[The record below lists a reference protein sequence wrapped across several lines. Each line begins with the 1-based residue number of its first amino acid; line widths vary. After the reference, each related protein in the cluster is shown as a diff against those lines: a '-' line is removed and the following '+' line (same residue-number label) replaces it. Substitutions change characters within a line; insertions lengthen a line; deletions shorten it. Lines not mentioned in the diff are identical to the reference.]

1 MSSPTQRS
9 LALLRERGLT
19 AAIVEHY
26 NVFAR
31 VRQDLFGFVDILAI
45 GESITLGVQTTSR
58 SNMAARIAK
67 ISEHENWP
75 AVLRAGWQMEVHGWA
90 KNKSGRWEVK
100 IFEF

>member
-19 AAIVEHY
+19 AAIVEHW
-26 NVFAR
+26 NPFAR
-31 VRQDLFGFVDILAI
+31 VRNDLFGFVDILAI
-45 GESITLGVQTTSR
+45 GESLTLGVQTTSR

-67 ISEHENWP
+67 ISDHENWP
-75 AVLRAGWQMEVHGWA
+75 AVLRAGWKMEVHGWA
-90 KNKSGRWEVK
+90 KNKAGRWEVK

>member
-19 AAIVEHY
+19 AAIVEHW
-26 NVFAR
+26 NPFAR
-31 VRQDLFGFVDILAI
+31 IRQDLWGFVDILAI
-45 GESITLGVQTTSR
+45 GESLTLGVQTTSR

-67 ISEHENWP
+67 ISDHENWP
-75 AVLRAGWQMEVHGWA
+75 AVLRAGWKMEVHGWA
-90 KNKSGRWEVK
+90 KNKAGRWEVK